1 MRIMRTM
8 LRGGAILAVVATA
21 VAVQGC
27 GDLPGGMAR
36 QQAMVPPSAGS
47 GGVYS
52 NATWD
57 RDRDAMMTSES
68 GGAGN

>member
-21 VAVQGC
+21 VLVQGC
-27 GDLPGGMAR
+27 SDLPGGMAM
-36 QQAMVPPSAGS
+36 QQAVMPASAGS
-47 GGVYS
+47 TGVYS
-52 NATWD
+52 TAAWD
-57 RDRDAMMTSES
+57 ADRDAMMTSES